1 MKGISV
7 WMFSKIVMLVFLV
20 ITFSTVL
27 GFMRLT
33 NERVMADS
41 AEALAMQIKDAMQTA
56 LYTHTVSSQAIVPIP
71 KTLPELGDAVP
82 DKSKTKPY
90 TVFIKKITAT
100 EGDVIYVAIGWGS
113 NPTSFVAASSFLT
126 KDTGICADA
135 DISAYPEMRFPS
147 DRKYLIVKKD
157 TDSGISVLKLY
168 ACNLPEIS
176 PDCVGCPT

>member
-20 ITFSTVL
+20 VTFSTVL

-71 KTLPELGDAVP
+71 KTLPELSDAS

-90 TVFIKKITAT
+90 TVVIKKIPAA

-113 NPTSFVAASSFLT
+113 SPTSFVAASSFLT
-126 KDTGICADA
+126 KDTGLCADQ
-135 DISAYPEMRFPS
+135 DISDYHEMRFPS
-147 DRKYLIVKKD
+147 DIKYLIVKKD
-157 TDSGISVLKLY
+157 TDSGTNVLKLY
-168 ACNLPEIS
+168 ACNSPEIS
-176 PDCVGCPT
+176 LDCIGCST

>member
-20 ITFSTVL
+20 VTFSTVL

-41 AEALAMQIKDAMQTA
+41 AEALAMQMKDAMQTA

-71 KTLPELGDAVP
+71 KTLPELGDTS

-90 TVFIKKITAT
+90 TVVIKKTAAT

-113 NPTSFVAASSFLT
+113 SPASFVAASSFLT

-147 DRKYLIVKKD
+147 DMKYLIVKKD
-157 TDSGISVLKLY
+157 TVSGTSVLNLY
-168 ACNLPEIS
+168 ACNSPEIS
-176 PDCVGCPT
+176 PDCVGCPI

>member
-20 ITFSTVL
+20 VTFSTVL

-41 AEALAMQIKDAMQTA
+41 AEALAMQMKDAMQTA

-71 KTLPELGDAVP
+71 KTLPELGDTS

-90 TVFIKKITAT
+90 TVVIKKTAAT

-113 NPTSFVAASSFLT
+113 SPASFVAASSFLT
-126 KDTGICADA
+126 KDTGICPDMA
-135 DISAYPEMRFPS
+135 ISPYEMRFPS

-157 TDSGISVLKLY
+157 TDAGTSVLNLY
-168 ACNLPEIS
+168 ACNSPEIS
-176 PDCVGCPT
+176 PDCVGCPI